1 MKNYIVRLKVAGAFL
16 LGTLLSP
23 SVHAQDSPADNL
35 ERKTKQDFQRIVQ
48 QTGVTIQVPA
58 QTPPQGTTTSTQPAG
73 KTIAAAGEPEKV
85 AIYVDGIELWRS
97 VYSAVAIREQI
108 LRGPWATRPSNYLIN
123 DSPLDAALRPIYHVQ
138 EGMTFNGD
146 LTDAKQ
152 LRLAVDA
159 LKETITKHSGAR
171 VDLITHSLG
180 TVIAY
185 TALAELA
192 TAGETQPDVTISKP
206 NVTNFI
212 TLGSPLGREAIL
224 VKVGAPLAG
233 LNIPLPS
240 SIKTPRVLN
249 IQGRW
254 LNVFHDKDLIGDKIQ
269 AFGVINVALQGSD
282 AFLDASGES
291 SAHSFPY
298 QGLES
303 IRLIAD
309 VIRGNHARLSDIA
322 ANVPTAPQPTTSG
335 TPAGDG
341 TNSNAAGSIDCNEP
355 TIKPGMSGRDGE
367 LALGPAKNWD
377 RYNAIV
383 ALVAGGK
390 FRSPL
395 CANELA
401 LILKETTGDSRARS
415 IAGLANLIKSELS
428 GRESATILGSAQELA
443 EWDRYNA
450 IAALAKAKKFNSSL
464 TGEEMAMMLEGA
476 TGDARARAIAEWSAK

>member
-1 MKNYIVRLKVAGAFL
+1 MAC
-16 LGTLLSP
+16 
-23 SVHAQDSPADNL
+23 
-35 ERKTKQDFQRIVQ
+35 
-48 QTGVTIQVPA
+48 
-58 QTPPQGTTTSTQPAG
+58 
-73 KTIAAAGEPEKV
+73 IAAAGAPEKV

-192 TAGETQPDVTISKP
+192 KAGETQPDVTISKP

-240 SIKTPRVLN
+240 SIQTPRALN

-282 AFLDASGES
+282 AFHDANGKS

-303 IRLIAD
+303 IRLISE
-309 VIRGNHARLSDIA
+309 VIRMKSCKIERYSRECTERPSANNAGIFGRRRNKLEHCRLYRLQRANHKARYVRQGRRVS
-322 ANVPTAPQPTTSG
+322 V
-335 TPAGDG
+335 
-341 TNSNAAGSIDCNEP
+341 GSC
-355 TIKPGMSGRDGE
+355 
-367 LALGPAKNWD
+367 
-377 RYNAIV
+377 
-383 ALVAGGK
+383 
-390 FRSPL
+390 
-395 CANELA
+395 
-401 LILKETTGDSRARS
+401 
-415 IAGLANLIKSELS
+415 
-428 GRESATILGSAQELA
+428 
-443 EWDRYNA
+443 
-450 IAALAKAKKFNSSL
+450 
-464 TGEEMAMMLEGA
+464 
-476 TGDARARAIAEWSAK
+476 

>member
-1 MKNYIVRLKVAGAFL
+1 
-16 LGTLLSP
+16 
-23 SVHAQDSPADNL
+23 
-35 ERKTKQDFQRIVQ
+35 
-48 QTGVTIQVPA
+48 
-58 QTPPQGTTTSTQPAG
+58 
-73 KTIAAAGEPEKV
+73 
-85 AIYVDGIELWRS
+85 
-97 VYSAVAIREQI
+97 
-108 LRGPWATRPSNYLIN
+108 
-123 DSPLDAALRPIYHVQ
+123 
-138 EGMTFNGD
+138 MTFNGD

-192 TAGETQPDVTISKP
+192 KAGETQPDVTISKP

-224 VKVGAPLAG
+224 VKAGAPFAG

-240 SIKTPRVLN
+240 SISTPRALN

-282 AFLDASGES
+282 AFLDASGKS

-309 VIRGNHARLSDIA
+309 VILGNHARLSDIA
-322 ANVPTAPQPTTSG
+322 ANVPTAPQPVTSG
-335 TPAGDG
+335 TPSGDG

-355 TIKPGMSGRDGE
+355 TIEPGMSGRDAV
-367 LALGPAKNWD
+367 LALGPAKDRD
-377 RYNAIV
+377 RYNAIA

-390 FRSPL
+390 FRIPL

-401 LILKETTGDSRARS
+401 LILKETGLYRARS
-415 IAGLANLIKSELS
+415 IAELANLTKSELS
-428 GRESATILGSAQELA
+428 GRESATILGSVQELA
-443 EWDRYNA
+443 ELDRYRA
-450 IAALAKAKKFNSSL
+450 IAALATAKKFKSSL
-464 TGEEMAMMLEGA
+464 TGEEMAMILEGT
-476 TGDARARAIAEWSAK
+476 TGADRARAIAVLSAK